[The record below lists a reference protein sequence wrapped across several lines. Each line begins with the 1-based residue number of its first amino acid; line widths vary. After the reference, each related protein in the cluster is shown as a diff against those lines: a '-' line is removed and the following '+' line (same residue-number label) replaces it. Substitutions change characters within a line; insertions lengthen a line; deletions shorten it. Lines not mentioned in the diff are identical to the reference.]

1 MTIQD
6 KLIKIDTK
14 VILLTEDPQEQI
26 INILLGNILL
36 NQSGYN
42 SGTLSLTS
50 ITSGS
55 SGTASVD
62 DLFLLNA
69 VLHETLTDSC
79 NTAIIMSEYPFDLQ
93 INDGYVQKDL
103 YHFSLVSDTHFAIAV
118 ANRSEENDVTLRYLL
133 AAASSLGSSYVY
145 T

>member
-36 NQSGYN
+36 NQEGYN

-55 SGTASVD
+55 SGTSVD
-62 DLFLLNA
+62 ELFILNA
-69 VLHETLTDSC
+69 ETLTDSC

-93 INDGYVQKDL
+93 INDGYVQKDI

-118 ANRSEENDVTLRYLL
+118 ANRSRENDVTLRYLL
-133 AAASSLGSSYVY
+133 AASSSLGSSYVY

>member
-1 MTIQD
+1 
-6 KLIKIDTK
+6 
-14 VILLTEDPQEQI
+14 
-26 INILLGNILL
+26 
-36 NQSGYN
+36 
-42 SGTLSLTS
+42 
-50 ITSGS
+50 
-55 SGTASVD
+55 
-62 DLFLLNA
+62 LNA
-69 VLHETLTDSC
+69 ETLTDSC

-133 AAASSLGSSYVY
+133 AAASLLGSSYVY

>member
-42 SGTLSLTS
+42 SGVLSLTS

-55 SGTASVD
+55 SGTSD
-62 DLFLLNA
+62 ELFILNA
-69 VLHETLTDSC
+69 ETLTDSC